1 MGADNKYKIL
11 IIDDDKFLLDVYSV
25 KFKEFGHN
33 ILTAFGGE
41 EALQKIKKDGSFDAI
56 VLDIVM
62 PEMDGFEFLASLR
75 ENKLAQKSAVI
86 VLTNQGET
94 KDVEKAEK
102 FNVDGYIVK
111 ASTIP
116 SEVLEEVLGIIK
128 KHKKN

>member
-1 MGADNKYKIL
+1 MVNDKRYKIL

-25 KFKEFGHN
+25 KFREFGHD

-41 EALQKIKKDGSFDAI
+41 EALEKIKKGDNFDAV

-75 ENKLAQKSAVI
+75 KDNLAKNSVII

-94 KDVEKAEK
+94 KDIEKARE
-102 FNVDGYIVK
+102 FDIDGYIIK

-116 SEVLEEVLGIIK
+116 SDVLKEVLSIVE
-128 KHKKN
+128 KHK